1 MRPGNHRSHFDCVPI
16 SGRACDV
23 ALSPFN
29 RSPKARGGLLPSS
42 RIGLTQGQLSYGTSG
57 IPTLLFG
64 ECEIRSLRGG
74 YLRNG
79 NCTDST
85 SGNAPPKPRI
95 ERRRAAR
102 SPLCPWVAGLP
113 LPVRLPIPSRVPLIY
128 VILGVLLAISVVPM
142 YFYSAQMEE
151 LNRSRLKTDEML
163 LQNTVTRSL
172 ADDISQ
178 HQETLRMMLAN
189 LSSSIQV
196 TSGNDIGSQNIAAP
210 ELRALLENFVSS
222 SNDIAYATVLNADAK
237 GISAGRIEP
246 DAFLQRELER
256 AYAAAH
262 EGRGF
267 SGQPLVEGSGKS
279 ARTVM
284 LVSVP
289 IMYGGRF
296 LGMIGSVVDQ
306 QFLIRRLQEVS
317 RSGLMPYV
325 VDSQGRLVASA
336 SPEFATGQDMNNF
349 DIVRSFVVEGSK
361 AQLAA
366 TREFVVRDGKT
377 KAQMLGTYSPV
388 SALDWAVVV
397 QKPRDE
403 AYRSIYE
410 MQRTG
415 RLLALLAVFLS
426 AGLSIFS
433 ARKITS
439 PLQVLAQTSR
449 AIARGDFTRRVHL
462 ATRTEIGELAATF
475 NTMSEELE
483 QFVEDLRRAA
493 DENKAL
499 FMGSIQMLAG
509 AVDEKDPYT
518 RGHSDRVTKYSLMIA
533 QEMGL
538 DPGFLEILRV
548 SAQLHDVGKIGI
560 EDRILKKPGALTPE
574 EFEIMK
580 THTTKGA
587 NILRPVPQLREM
599 LPGIELHHEAL
610 NGRGYPFGLKGDEI
624 PLLPRVIA
632 VADTFDALT
641 TSRPYQQAHD
651 PLEALR
657 IIRDLSGKRLDPTA
671 VNALMAVYQRGEI
684 RIKKTLTQPVALD
697 SPVPAAA
704 VAPAASIPPAVAPVV
719 ASAPDAHSIETS
731 RT

>member
-1 MRPGNHRSHFDCVPI
+1 M
-16 SGRACDV
+16 
-23 ALSPFN
+23 
-29 RSPKARGGLLPSS
+29 
-42 RIGLTQGQLSYGTSG
+42 
-57 IPTLLFG
+57 
-64 ECEIRSLRGG
+64 
-74 YLRNG
+74 
-79 NCTDST
+79 
-85 SGNAPPKPRI
+85 
-95 ERRRAAR
+95 
-102 SPLCPWVAGLP
+102 PLK
-113 LPVRLPIPSRVPLIY
+113 LPIPTRVPLLY
-128 VILGVLLAISVVPM
+128 VILGVLLALSVVPM
-142 YFYSAQMEE
+142 YFYSAQIEM
-151 LNRSRLKTDEML
+151 LNRERLKTNEML

-189 LSSSIQV
+189 LASSIQV
-196 TSGNDIGSQNIAAP
+196 TTGNDIGSQNIEAP
-210 ELRALLENFVSS
+210 ELRALLEHFVSS

-256 AYAAAH
+256 AYNAAH
-262 EGRGF
+262 EKRGY
-267 SGQPLVEGSGKS
+267 SGQPLVVGSGKS
-279 ARTVM
+279 ARTVL
-284 LVSVP
+284 LVSTP
-289 IMYGGRF
+289 ILYDDRF
-296 LGMIGSVVDQ
+296 LGMIGSVVDL
-306 QFLIRRLQEVS
+306 QFLIRRLQEVN
-317 RSGLMPYV
+317 RAGLMPYV
-325 VDSQGRLVASA
+325 VDSQGRLVAAASA
-336 SPEFATGQDMNNF
+336 EFATGQDMTSS
-349 DIVRSFVVEGSK
+349 DIVRSFVDDGAK

-366 TREFVVRDGKT
+366 TREFAVRDGKNKT
-377 KAQMLGTYSPV
+377 EMLGTYSPV

-426 AGLSIFS
+426 IGLSIFS
-433 ARKITS
+433 ARRITH
-439 PLQVLAQTSR
+439 PLQVLAESSR
-449 AIARGDFTRRVHL
+449 AIAKGDFTQRVHIK
-462 ATRTEIGELAATF
+462 TRTEIGELASTF

-483 QFVEDLRRAA
+483 QFVEDLKRAA
-493 DENKAL
+493 EENKAL

-533 QEMGL
+533 GEMGL
-538 DPGFLEILRV
+538 DPGFLEILRI

-587 NILRPVPQLREM
+587 NILRPVTQLREM

-610 NGRGYPFGLKGDEI
+610 NGRGYPYGLKGDEI

-641 TSRPYQQAHD
+641 TNRPYQQAHD
-651 PLEALR
+651 PFEAVR
-657 IIRDLSGKRLDPTA
+657 IIESLSGKRLDPTA
-671 VNALMAVYQRGEI
+671 VTALLAVFLRGD
-684 RIKKTLTQPVALD
+684 IKIPKPVTPVGAAAPVA
-697 SPVPAAA
+697 
-704 VAPAASIPPAVAPVV
+704 APAHVADPLTV
-719 ASAPDAHSIETS
+719 DTRHS
-731 RT
+731 